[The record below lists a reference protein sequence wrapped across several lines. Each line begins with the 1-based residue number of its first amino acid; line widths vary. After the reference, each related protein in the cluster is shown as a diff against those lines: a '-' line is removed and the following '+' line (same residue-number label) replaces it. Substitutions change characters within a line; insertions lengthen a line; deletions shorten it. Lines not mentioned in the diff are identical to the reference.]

1 MNDEP
6 NLQVKPGW
14 QHPPASW
21 LGPQTERFAQGSP
34 QPGPVG
40 PHVAPARIMY
50 WQSDSTYSMGL
61 ACCPDWAGSSIRG
74 TALDISGQC
83 PQSGHLTACIKWCVL
98 RLGCLGDNRRARVLL
113 LCADRQRSLIGQLIG
128 LFCSRLSERHQCLL
142 PHRCRQ

>member
-1 MNDEP
+1 MHDGFD
-6 NLQVKPGW
+6 LQVKPGW

-21 LGPQTERFAQGSP
+21 LEPQAERFAQGSP

-74 TALDISGQC
+74 TALDILAQC
-83 PQSGHLTACIKWCVL
+83 PQSGPL
-98 RLGCLGDNRRARVLL
+98 D
-113 LCADRQRSLIGQLIG
+113 S
-128 LFCSRLSERHQCLL
+128 
-142 PHRCRQ
+142 